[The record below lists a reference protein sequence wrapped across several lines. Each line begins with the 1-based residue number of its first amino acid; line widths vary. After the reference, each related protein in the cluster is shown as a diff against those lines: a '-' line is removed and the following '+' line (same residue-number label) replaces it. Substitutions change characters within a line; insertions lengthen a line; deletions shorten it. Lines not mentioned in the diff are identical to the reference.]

1 MCTRYCCSVPG
12 AFLYAP
18 SVSLLTHTFPLLPLS
33 PHLPLTDQY
42 PPSPNTESPPVP
54 PVPFLTPHTG
64 LTVIAY
70 QCTVQRCSG
79 IAEFIPPSS
88 GTPPPPLPLLP
99 RFTSTYRQVSS
110 TGAAL
115 SDVLPPDPGTPLGP
129 YHVGGDHQGL

>member
-18 SVSLLTHTFPLLPLS
+18 SVSLLTHTFPLLPLP

-42 PPSPNTESPPVP
+42 PPAPNTSSPPVP
-54 PVPFLTPHTG
+54 PVSCITPHTG

-79 IAEFIPPSS
+79 IAGCVPPSS

-99 RFTSTYRQVSS
+99 RFMSTYRQVSA

-115 SDVLPPDPGTPLGP
+115 SDVFPPVPITPLGTLP
-129 YHVGGDHQGL
+129 CGG